1 MTKRINYSNNCV
13 KEVFFILVTMKTWN
27 TNIMLIAKLNQ
38 LMRIINM
45 ASVMSKTV
53 HKDEQILSKQI
64 IFQGI

>member
-13 KEVFFILVTMKTWN
+13 KEVFFILVSMKTWN

-45 ASVMSKTV
+45 NWSCP
-53 HKDEQILSKQI
+53 KQCTKMNK
-64 IFQGI
+64 F

>member
-38 LMRIINM
+38 LMGIINM
-45 ASVMSKTV
+45 ASIMSKTV
-53 HKDEQILSKQI
+53 HKEQILSKQI

>member
-13 KEVFFILVTMKTWN
+13 QEVFFILVTMKTWN